1 MKKALRAIYCFF
13 VFGVFAFSNANA
25 QKLFVEGELLYAITI
40 SQNHP
45 EQKTPNNIQGTLSIK
60 QKGHAVLK
68 ELLLKNGFKSTK
80 LFLGQAKPSY
90 SFVLIGEQNFALK
103 SDEESLRN
111 TLLKCKELTLEP
123 LPTDIKSIAGFKTER
138 GKILCNDRKPIV
150 IHYTQEWQTN
160 NPLLFEEFSSF
171 KSLPLAF
178 EINNEDGS
186 LIRFELINIESKPME
201 NVVFQIPSGYKI
213 ISQEEYKVWQH

>member
-1 MKKALRAIYCFF
+1 MMKKALTAIYCFF
-13 VFGVFAFSNANA
+13 VFGGFSFSNANA

-40 SQNHP
+40 SQNNP

-90 SFVLIGEQNFALK
+90 SFILIAEQNFALK
-103 SDEESLRN
+103 SDEESL
-111 TLLKCKELTLEP
+111 KCRDLTLET

-138 GKILCNDRKPIV
+138 GKILCKDRKPIV
-150 IHYTQEWQTN
+150 LYYTQEWQTN

-171 KSLPLAF
+171 KALPLAF

-186 LIRFELINIESKPME
+186 LIRFELMKIESKPME
-201 NVVFQIPSGYKI
+201 NATFQIPNGYKT
-213 ISQEEYKVWQH
+213 ISQEEYKAWQH

>member
-1 MKKALRAIYCFF
+1 MKKALTAIYCFF

-40 SQNHP
+40 SQNNP

-90 SFVLIGEQNFALK
+90 SFILIAEQNFALK
-103 SDEESLRN
+103 SDEESLR
-111 TLLKCKELTLEP
+111 CKDLTLET

-150 IHYTQEWQTN
+150 LYYTQEWQTN

-171 KSLPLAF
+171 KALPLAF

-186 LIRFELINIESKPME
+186 LIRFELMKIESKPME
-201 NVVFQIPSGYKI
+201 NATFQIPNGYKT
-213 ISQEEYKVWQH
+213 ISQEEYKAWQH

>member
-1 MKKALRAIYCFF
+1 MMKKALTAIYCFF
-13 VFGVFAFSNANA
+13 VLGVFSFSNANA

-40 SQNHP
+40 SQNNP

-90 SFVLIGEQNFALK
+90 SFILIAEQNFALK
-103 SDEESLRN
+103 SDEESL
-111 TLLKCKELTLEP
+111 KCKELTLET

-138 GKILCNDRKPIV
+138 GKILCKDRKPIV
-150 IHYTQEWQTN
+150 LYYTQEWQTN

-171 KSLPLAF
+171 KALPLAF

-186 LIRFELINIESKPME
+186 LIRFELMKIESKPME
-201 NVVFQIPSGYKI
+201 NATFQIPNGYKT
-213 ISQEEYKVWQH
+213 ISQEEYKAWQH

>member
-1 MKKALRAIYCFF
+1 MMKKALTAIYCFF
-13 VFGVFAFSNANA
+13 VFGVFSFSNANA

-40 SQNHP
+40 SQNNP

-90 SFVLIGEQNFALK
+90 SFILIAEQNFALK
-103 SDEESLRN
+103 SDEESL
-111 TLLKCKELTLEP
+111 KCNNLTLET

-138 GKILCNDRKPIV
+138 GKILCKDRKPIV
-150 IHYTQEWQTN
+150 LYYTQEWQTN

-171 KSLPLAF
+171 KALPLAF

-186 LIRFELINIESKPME
+186 LIRFELMKIENKPME
-201 NVVFQIPSGYKI
+201 NATFQIPNGYKT
-213 ISQEEYKVWQH
+213 ISQEEYKAWQH

>member
-1 MKKALRAIYCFF
+1 MMKKALTAIYCFF

-40 SQNHP
+40 SQNNP

-90 SFVLIGEQNFALK
+90 SFILIAEQNFALK
-103 SDEESLRN
+103 SDEESL
-111 TLLKCKELTLEP
+111 KCKELTLET

-138 GKILCNDRKPIV
+138 GKILCKDRKPILLY
-150 IHYTQEWQTN
+150 YTQEWQTN

-171 KSLPLAF
+171 KALPLAF

-186 LIRFELINIESKPME
+186 LIRFELMKIESKPME
-201 NVVFQIPSGYKI
+201 NATFQIPNGYKT
-213 ISQEEYKVWQH
+213 ISQEEYKAWQH

>member
-1 MKKALRAIYCFF
+1 MMKKALTAIYCFF
-13 VFGVFAFSNANA
+13 VFGVFSFSNANA

-40 SQNHP
+40 SQNNP

-90 SFVLIGEQNFALK
+90 SFILIAEQNFALK
-103 SDEESLRN
+103 SDEESL
-111 TLLKCKELTLEP
+111 KCKDLTLET

-138 GKILCNDRKPIV
+138 GKILCKDRKPIV
-150 IHYTQEWQTN
+150 LYYTQEWQTN

-171 KSLPLAF
+171 KALPLAF

-186 LIRFELINIESKPME
+186 LIRFELMKIESKPME
-201 NVVFQIPSGYKI
+201 NATFQIPNGYKT
-213 ISQEEYKVWQH
+213 ISQEEYKAWQH

>member
-1 MKKALRAIYCFF
+1 MMKKALTAIYCFF

-40 SQNHP
+40 SQNNP

-90 SFVLIGEQNFALK
+90 SFILIAEQNFALK
-103 SDEESLRN
+103 IDEESL
-111 TLLKCKELTLEP
+111 KCKDLTLET

-138 GKILCNDRKPIV
+138 GKILCKDRKPIV
-150 IHYTQEWQTN
+150 LYYTQEWQTN

-171 KSLPLAF
+171 KALPLAF

-186 LIRFELINIESKPME
+186 LIRFELMKIESKPME
-201 NVVFQIPSGYKI
+201 NATFQIPNGYKT
-213 ISQEEYKVWQH
+213 ISQEEYKAWQH

>member
-1 MKKALRAIYCFF
+1 MMKKALMAIYCFF
-13 VFGVFAFSNANA
+13 VFGGFSFSNANA

-40 SQNHP
+40 SQNNP

-90 SFVLIGEQNFALK
+90 SFILIAEQNFALK
-103 SDEESLRN
+103 SDEESL
-111 TLLKCKELTLEP
+111 KCRDLTLET

-138 GKILCNDRKPIV
+138 GKILCKDRKPIV
-150 IHYTQEWQTN
+150 LYYTQEWQTN

-171 KSLPLAF
+171 KALPLAF

-186 LIRFELINIESKPME
+186 LIRFELMKIESKPME
-201 NVVFQIPSGYKI
+201 NATFQIPNGYKT
-213 ISQEEYKVWQH
+213 ISQEEYKAWQH

>member
-1 MKKALRAIYCFF
+1 MMKKALTAIYCFF

-40 SQNHP
+40 SQNNP

-90 SFVLIGEQNFALK
+90 SFILIAEQNFALK
-103 SDEESLRN
+103 SDEESL
-111 TLLKCKELTLEP
+111 KCKALTLET

-150 IHYTQEWQTN
+150 LYYTQEWQTN

-171 KSLPLAF
+171 KALPLAF

-186 LIRFELINIESKPME
+186 LIRFELMKIESKPME
-201 NVVFQIPSGYKI
+201 NATFQIPNGYKT
-213 ISQEEYKVWQH
+213 ISQEEYKAWQH

>member
-1 MKKALRAIYCFF
+1 MMKKALTAIYCFF

-40 SQNHP
+40 SQNNP

-90 SFVLIGEQNFALK
+90 SFILIAEQNFALK
-103 SDEESLRN
+103 IDEESL
-111 TLLKCKELTLEP
+111 KCKDLTLET

-138 GKILCNDRKPIV
+138 GKILCKDRKPIV
-150 IHYTQEWQTN
+150 LYYTQEWQTN

-171 KSLPLAF
+171 KALPLAF

-186 LIRFELINIESKPME
+186 LIRFELMKIENKPME
-201 NVVFQIPSGYKI
+201 NATFQIPNGYKT
-213 ISQEEYKVWQH
+213 ISQEEYKAWQH

>member
-1 MKKALRAIYCFF
+1 MMKKALTAIYCFF
-13 VFGVFAFSNANA
+13 VFGGFSFSNANA

-40 SQNHP
+40 SQNNP

-90 SFVLIGEQNFALK
+90 SFILIAEQNFALK
-103 SDEESLRN
+103 SDEESL
-111 TLLKCKELTLEP
+111 KCKDLTLET

-138 GKILCNDRKPIV
+138 GKILCKDRKPIV
-150 IHYTQEWQTN
+150 LYYTQEWQTN

-171 KSLPLAF
+171 KALPLAF

-186 LIRFELINIESKPME
+186 LIRFELMKIESKPME
-201 NVVFQIPSGYKI
+201 NATFQIPNGYKT
-213 ISQEEYKVWQH
+213 ISQEEYKAWQH

>member
-1 MKKALRAIYCFF
+1 MMKKALTAIYCFF

-40 SQNHP
+40 SQNNP

-90 SFVLIGEQNFALK
+90 SFILIAEQNFALK
-103 SDEESLRN
+103 SDEESL
-111 TLLKCKELTLEP
+111 KCKDLTLET

-138 GKILCNDRKPIV
+138 GKILCKDRKPIV
-150 IHYTQEWQTN
+150 LYYTQEWQTN

-171 KSLPLAF
+171 KALPLAF

-186 LIRFELINIESKPME
+186 LIRFELMKIENKPME
-201 NVVFQIPSGYKI
+201 NATFQIPNGYKT
-213 ISQEEYKVWQH
+213 ISQEEYKAWQH

>member
-1 MKKALRAIYCFF
+1 MMKNALTAIYCFF
-13 VFGVFAFSNANA
+13 VFGVFSFSNANA

-40 SQNHP
+40 SQNNP

-90 SFVLIGEQNFALK
+90 SFILIAEQNFALK
-103 SDEESLRN
+103 SDEESLR
-111 TLLKCKELTLEP
+111 CKDLTLET

-138 GKILCNDRKPIV
+138 GKILCKDRKPIV
-150 IHYTQEWQTN
+150 LYYTQEWQTN

-171 KSLPLAF
+171 KALPLAF

-186 LIRFELINIESKPME
+186 LIRFELMKIESKPME
-201 NVVFQIPSGYKI
+201 NATFQIPNGYKT
-213 ISQEEYKVWQH
+213 ISQEEYKAWQH

>member
-1 MKKALRAIYCFF
+1 MMKKALTAIHCFF

-40 SQNHP
+40 SQNNP

-90 SFVLIGEQNFALK
+90 SFILIAEQNFALK
-103 SDEESLRN
+103 SDEESL
-111 TLLKCKELTLEP
+111 KCKELTLET

-138 GKILCNDRKPIV
+138 GKILCKDRKPIV
-150 IHYTQEWQTN
+150 LYYTQEWQTN
-160 NPLLFEEFSSF
+160 NPFLFEEFSSF
-171 KSLPLAF
+171 KALPLAF

-186 LIRFELINIESKPME
+186 LIRFELMKIESKPME
-201 NVVFQIPSGYKI
+201 NATFQIPNGYKT
-213 ISQEEYKVWQH
+213 ISQEEYKAWQH

>member
-1 MKKALRAIYCFF
+1 MMKKALTAIYGFF
-13 VFGVFAFSNANA
+13 VFGGFSFSNANA

-40 SQNHP
+40 SQNNP

-80 LFLGQAKPSY
+80 LFLGQARPSY
-90 SFVLIGEQNFALK
+90 SFILIAEQNFALK
-103 SDEESLRN
+103 SDEESLR
-111 TLLKCKELTLEP
+111 CKDLTLET

-138 GKILCNDRKPIV
+138 GKILCKDRNPIV
-150 IHYTQEWQTN
+150 LYYTQEWQTN

-171 KSLPLAF
+171 KALPLAF

-186 LIRFELINIESKPME
+186 LIRFELMKIESKPME
-201 NVVFQIPSGYKI
+201 NATFQIPNGYKT
-213 ISQEEYKVWQH
+213 ISQEEYKAWQH

>member
-1 MKKALRAIYCFF
+1 MMKKALTAIYCFF

-40 SQNHP
+40 SQNNP

-90 SFVLIGEQNFALK
+90 SFILIAEQNFALK
-103 SDEESLRN
+103 SDEESL
-111 TLLKCKELTLEP
+111 KCKDLTLET

-138 GKILCNDRKPIV
+138 GKILCKDRKPIV
-150 IHYTQEWQTN
+150 LYYTQEWQTN

-171 KSLPLAF
+171 KALPLAF

-186 LIRFELINIESKPME
+186 LIRFELMKIESKPME
-201 NVVFQIPSGYKI
+201 NATFQIPNGYKT
-213 ISQEEYKVWQH
+213 ISQEEYKAWQH

>member
-1 MKKALRAIYCFF
+1 MKKALTAIYCFF

-40 SQNHP
+40 SQNNP

-90 SFVLIGEQNFALK
+90 SFILIAEQNFALK
-103 SDEESLRN
+103 SDEESL
-111 TLLKCKELTLEP
+111 KCKALTLET

-150 IHYTQEWQTN
+150 LYYTQEWQTN

-171 KSLPLAF
+171 KALPLAF

-186 LIRFELINIESKPME
+186 LIRFELMKIESKPME
-201 NVVFQIPSGYKI
+201 NATFQIPNGYKT
-213 ISQEEYKVWQH
+213 ISQEEYKAWQH

>member
-1 MKKALRAIYCFF
+1 MMKKALTAIYCFF
-13 VFGVFAFSNANA
+13 VFGVFSFSNANA

-40 SQNHP
+40 SQNNP

-80 LFLGQAKPSY
+80 LFLGQAKHSY
-90 SFVLIGEQNFALK
+90 SFILIAEQNFALK
-103 SDEESLRN
+103 SDEESL
-111 TLLKCKELTLEP
+111 KCRDLTLET

-138 GKILCNDRKPIV
+138 GKILCKDRKPIV
-150 IHYTQEWQTN
+150 LYYTQEWQTN

-171 KSLPLAF
+171 KALPLAF

-186 LIRFELINIESKPME
+186 LIRFELMKIESKPME
-201 NVVFQIPSGYKI
+201 NATFQIPNGYKT
-213 ISQEEYKVWQH
+213 ISQEEYKAWQH

>member
-1 MKKALRAIYCFF
+1 
-13 VFGVFAFSNANA
+13 
-25 QKLFVEGELLYAITI
+25 
-40 SQNHP
+40 
-45 EQKTPNNIQGTLSIK
+45 LSIK

-90 SFVLIGEQNFALK
+90 SFILIAEQNFALK
-103 SDEESLRN
+103 SDEESL
-111 TLLKCKELTLEP
+111 KCKDLTLET

-138 GKILCNDRKPIV
+138 GKILCKDRKPIV
-150 IHYTQEWQTN
+150 LYYTQEWQTN

-171 KSLPLAF
+171 KALPLAF

-186 LIRFELINIESKPME
+186 LIRFELMKIESKPME
-201 NVVFQIPSGYKI
+201 NATFQIPNGYKT
-213 ISQEEYKVWQH
+213 ISQEEYKAWQH

>member
-1 MKKALRAIYCFF
+1 MMKKALTAIYCFF

-40 SQNHP
+40 SQNNP

-90 SFVLIGEQNFALK
+90 SFILIAEQNFALK
-103 SDEESLRN
+103 SDEESLR
-111 TLLKCKELTLEP
+111 CKDLTLET

-138 GKILCNDRKPIV
+138 GKILCKDRKPIV
-150 IHYTQEWQTN
+150 LYYTQEWQTN

-171 KSLPLAF
+171 KALPLAF

-186 LIRFELINIESKPME
+186 LIRFELMKIESKPME
-201 NVVFQIPSGYKI
+201 NATFQIPNGYKT
-213 ISQEEYKVWQH
+213 ISQEEYKAWQH

>member
-1 MKKALRAIYCFF
+1 MKKALTAIYCFF

-25 QKLFVEGELLYAITI
+25 QKFFVEGELLYAITI
-40 SQNHP
+40 SHNNP

-90 SFVLIGEQNFALK
+90 SFILIAEQNFALK
-103 SDEESLRN
+103 SDEESL
-111 TLLKCKELTLEP
+111 KCKALTLET

-150 IHYTQEWQTN
+150 LYYTQEWQTN

-171 KSLPLAF
+171 KALPLAF

-186 LIRFELINIESKPME
+186 LIRFELMKIESKPME
-201 NVVFQIPSGYKI
+201 NATFQIPNGYKT
-213 ISQEEYKVWQH
+213 ISQEEYKAWQH